1 MESAAIFFFLILL
14 RVAAQYQSIF
24 TAFPIS
30 GGLLNLGGLQR
41 KRIAKNRILSLII
54 RTNKRTNFMQ
64 EKLRAEKIL
73 IETQAL

>member
-30 GGLLNLGGLQR
+30 VGLLNLGGLQR
-41 KRIAKNRILSLII
+41 KRIAKNRIL
-54 RTNKRTNFMQ
+54 
-64 EKLRAEKIL
+64 
-73 IETQAL
+73 